1 MRKANKTLRV
11 MGYAAPVALTFALAA
26 PLALGY
32 GPTDENLWSAEQ
44 DGTAWTTRYGECWQ
58 SKAGPHWSTGL
69 APCAV
74 QEKQEKKPDKVVVEL
89 NFNLNQYVVP
99 DGIADVTQ
107 VEEIDEYIDKLKATP
122 DREHILI
129 VGHTSA
135 DGSDTY
141 NLTLGQKRA
150 DAVRKYFIDQ
160 GYPEEDL
167 APAESK
173 GEYELLLDVDPYS
186 VAQRRVE
193 FHKTKL

>member
-26 PLALGY
+26 PAMGHP
-32 GPTDENLWSAEQ
+32 PTDENLWSAKKE
-44 DGTAWTTRYGECWQ
+44 DTAWTTRYDECWK
-58 SKAGPHWSTGL
+58 SKTGPGDL

-74 QEKQEKKPDKVVVEL
+74 KKLEPAKKVVAEL

-99 DGIADVTQ
+99 NGVADIRQ
-107 VEEIDEYIDKLKATP
+107 VDEIDKYIDQLKATP
-122 DREHILI
+122 DRERVTI

-135 DGSDTY
+135 DGSDDY
-141 NLTLGQKRA
+141 NMKLGQRRA
-150 DAVRKYFIDQ
+150 EAVRDYFIRR
-160 GYPEEDL
+160 GYPEEYL
-167 APAESK
+167 APAESR
-173 GEYELLLDVDPYS
+173 GEYDMRPGYDPYS